1 MGRWV
6 CIWSYFKIFR
16 NFSFSLLSVF
26 IKLYWERELRGK
38 NWPINKIKKKMCRWQ
53 KTISVIFLV
62 FITVPVGGKK
72 FFFNPNQLNQLSLVW
87 ETKLHNFKFLCQSKK
102 NSHLQQTKPCCFWD
116 VCCCLELWRIQ
127 HNKNHASYG
136 NLAVRNTRLWKADS
150 DVSLKPNNKSLPSL
164 KIPFLKKKIN
174 HEDMR
179 LLIVL

>member
-1 MGRWV
+1 MT
-6 CIWSYFKIFR
+6 KNNFR
-16 NFSFSLLSVF
+16 DILG
-26 IKLYWERELRGK
+26 IHYG
-38 NWPINKIKKKMCRWQ
+38 
-53 KTISVIFLV
+53 
-62 FITVPVGGKK
+62 PVGGKK